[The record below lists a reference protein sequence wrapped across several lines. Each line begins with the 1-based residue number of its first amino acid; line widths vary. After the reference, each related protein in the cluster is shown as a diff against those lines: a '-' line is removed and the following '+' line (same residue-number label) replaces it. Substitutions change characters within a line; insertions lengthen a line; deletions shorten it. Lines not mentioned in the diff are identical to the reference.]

1 MFNELKRILQRESLL
16 QQALNDSH
24 KMLGKDWIMFNA
36 AMKSLRESETAE
48 VDIDIDSMD
57 IEINKFERGVRKKV
71 ITHLA
76 VNDVADL
83 NIGLVLINIVI
94 DIERIGDYTKNIVT
108 LAENHPGKLIIPF
121 PEWERDVKEVE
132 TAISR
137 HFGVLIESMEK
148 SDKSLAESLLDE
160 MWKVKKICSKYVAAT
175 LKLDSSDIKVA
186 DAVAIALYFRYLKR
200 IAGHLMN
207 IATSVVNPFHK
218 IGYRKQVP
226 VDEP

>member
-1 MFNELKRILQRESLL
+1 MFTELKRILQREGLL
-16 QQALNDSH
+16 QQALNESH
-24 KMLGKDWIMFNA
+24 TMLRKDWTMFNA

-57 IEINKFERGVRKKV
+57 IEINKFERDVRKKV

-108 LAENHPGKLIIPF
+108 LAENHPGKLVIPF
-121 PEWERDVKEVE
+121 PEWEEDLKETEV
-132 TAISR
+132 AISR
-137 HFGVLIESMEK
+137 HFGVLIDSLAK

-160 MWKVKKICSKYVAAT
+160 MWKVKKTCSKYVAAT
-175 LKLDSSDIKVA
+175 LKLDNGDIRVS

-200 IAGHLMN
+200 IASHLMN